1 MLVNWSKGIH
11 NTSMLL
17 WDDNCRGKGNKMFTP
32 KLPLLKGQFN
42 EISGFMFFHVIR
54 NIRHR
59 ECV

>member
-1 MLVNWSKGIH
+1 MESTTVQCSNGTMIFEE
-11 NTSMLL
+11 
-17 WDDNCRGKGNKMFTP
+17 KGNKIFTP